1 MESKKNLQEEF
12 EVQAK
17 KYCSKI
23 TRVETLI
30 EKSEEKITKIDVFN
44 LKFKKFLNKLKEVP
58 MDKYKLIQMVI
69 SKVYINSPPVD
80 NEFDIT
86 IVYKLEES

>member
-1 MESKKNLQEEF
+1 MKAFLACVDRIECMVLKMLM
-12 EVQAK
+12 
-17 KYCSKI
+17 I
-23 TRVETLI
+23 LI
-30 EKSEEKITKIDVFN
+30 GIVFN
-44 LKFKKFLNKLKEVP
+44 LKFKKFLNKLKEIP

-86 IVYKLEES
+86 IVYKFEES